1 MKEIYAQLKYYWI
14 YNVKGYY
21 LASLGAFL
29 AIAIYFN
36 YQFDFENSVLR
47 VRERT
52 ENYTFFVIA
61 YYSIPY
67 LYAFVMYALFYNA
80 WHIFRQWKFWLP
92 VLTAIASLTLDESF
106 YWHLAW
112 IEQNVARPEN
122 MNFLFACVQNFVS
135 AFLYFSPLFLYWFFV
150 DRKKMPLYGF
160 APKAFNA
167 KPYVIMLACMIPLL
181 VAASFTEGFK
191 ENYPVYNDFGFS
203 KLNNIPQWISVLFF
217 EFFYGLDF
225 IMVEFL
231 FRGFM
236 IIALIDVLG
245 IDSILPMATLYCVYH
260 FGKPMGEAISAFF
273 GATILG
279 VLAYNSRS
287 IYGGILIHI
296 GVAFMMEL
304 LAFLQKCD
312 F

>member
-106 YWHLAW
+106 Y
-112 IEQNVARPEN
+112 
-122 MNFLFACVQNFVS
+122 
-135 AFLYFSPLFLYWFFV
+135 
-150 DRKKMPLYGF
+150 
-160 APKAFNA
+160 
-167 KPYVIMLACMIPLL
+167 
-181 VAASFTEGFK
+181 
-191 ENYPVYNDFGFS
+191 
-203 KLNNIPQWISVLFF
+203 
-217 EFFYGLDF
+217 
-225 IMVEFL
+225 
-231 FRGFM
+231 
-236 IIALIDVLG
+236 
-245 IDSILPMATLYCVYH
+245 
-260 FGKPMGEAISAFF
+260 
-273 GATILG
+273 
-279 VLAYNSRS
+279 
-287 IYGGILIHI
+287 
-296 GVAFMMEL
+296 
-304 LAFLQKCD
+304 
-312 F
+312 